1 MLLDDHTHRSI
12 IDFMR
17 AIGIILVIA
26 FHVVVGLGSLLET
39 AQLPQYIDALPG
51 FFNISW
57 QALGSELIFLFS
69 GFLLSYLLLRELRLD
84 GQLKFRRFYLKRA
97 SRIVPLYLLALVLYS
112 FVARFTP
119 FEFLLNMLF
128 VSKLFGAETIV
139 PVGWS
144 LEVLVQS
151 FVLLPP
157 LTLLLTRSRHPV
169 IITLAGIG
177 GCLAARY
184 AALLADPASY
194 QLLIPEI
201 LAGAETTETLDDLY
215 YHLGYRATPFLLGF
229 LMAYLVVEKEAA
241 VSRLFAGRWFSL
253 PALAGGLLLV
263 GCSGFLPVHD
273 AGSRLYDYAGDNF
286 WLWYWTAQRFVF
298 ALGVCLLSLC
308 LWYRG
313 SGLMRLVN
321 RLAGLRTWKSVSENI
336 YSIYLFHPVFL
347 IPAAVIGFRSY
358 RADEIAPINFLEVL
372 SVIILATI
380 FSTLAGRLLTRYIE
394 TPARDWIRAR
404 YVD

>member
-1 MLLDDHTHRSI
+1 MLLDDHSHRSV

-26 FHVVVGLGSLLET
+26 FHVVVGLGSLLEP
-39 AQLPQYIDALPG
+39 ADLPQYIDALPG
-51 FFNISW
+51 FLNISW

-69 GFLLSYLLLRELRLD
+69 GFLLSYLLLREFCRD
-84 GQLKFRRFYLKRA
+84 GHLQVRRFYLKRA
-97 SRIVPLYLLALVLYS
+97 SRIVPLYLVALLLYS

-119 FEFLLNMLF
+119 VEFLLNVLF

-157 LTLLLTRSRHPV
+157 LTLVLMRSGHPV
-169 IITLAGIG
+169 ALTLTGIAA
-177 GCLAARY
+177 CLGARY

-229 LMAYLVVEKEAA
+229 LMAYLVAQKERA
-241 VSRLFAGRWFSL
+241 VSTLFARRWVSL
-253 PALAGGLLLV
+253 LALASGVLLV
-263 GCSGFLPVHD
+263 ACSGFLPVHD
-273 AGSRLYDYAGDNF
+273 AGSRLYELADEDF

-298 ALGVCLLSLC
+298 ALGVCVVSMC
-308 LWYRG
+308 LWYRR
-313 SGLMRLVN
+313 SASMNAIN
-321 RLAGLRTWKSVSENI
+321 RLAGLRIWQRISANI

-358 RADEIAPINFLEVL
+358 RADEIAPVNILEVL
-372 SVIILATI
+372 AVIVLATL
-380 FSTLAGRLLTRYIE
+380 FSTLAGQLLTRYIE
-394 TPARDWIRAR
+394 NPARDWMRAR
-404 YVD
+404 YMK